1 MPRRVLYESAS
12 RLSDVH
18 RSSPVVR
25 DDLKQWNAS
34 DLNRP
39 PPFVNLA
46 AGEIQQR
53 MGNPD

>member
-1 MPRRVLYESAS
+1 
-12 RLSDVH
+12 
-18 RSSPVVR
+18 VR